1 MMVAIAY
8 TFAQENRGQT
18 IQFFI
23 IPLEVKFLPYVMLFI
38 TLVQGGPGMALEEAM
53 AIPAA
58 HLYEFLTVYWPRY
71 GGGRNLLPTPAI
83 LERMFEKFQGARQ
96 FNAKDHGTAV
106 PATAARSNNTS
117 ATSSGVSNPLSF
129 QGRGRRLG
137 GTWVELAERVYRL
150 V

>member
-18 IQFFI
+18 IQFFVVPI
-23 IPLEVKFLPYVMLFI
+23 EVKLLPYVMLFI
-38 TLVQGGPGMALEEAM
+38 SLVQGGPGAALMEAT

-58 HLYEFLTVYWPRY
+58 HLYDFLTVYWPRY

-83 LERMFEKFQGARQ
+83 LERMFANVRGARQ
-96 FNAKDHGTAV
+96 VNTKGHGTAFQ
-106 PATAARSNNTS
+106 PSAPGSNATS
-117 ATSSGVSNPLSF
+117 ASSSSVSNPFSF

-137 GTWVELAERVYRL
+137 GT
-150 V
+150 